1 MIVKTETIG
10 DRLLIHERGQF
21 KLTIATAVEDGA
33 LCIALV
39 NMDDSL
45 TPLDSGILCA
55 KLKPEITQD
64 QAEVLLDYM
73 NEVIDSWEMKWSPT
87 PTDDPGYGIVDNT
100 CSALSGAQPS

>member
-1 MIVKTETIG
+1 MIVKTQTIG
-10 DRLLIHERGQF
+10 DRVIIHERGQY

-39 NMDDSL
+39 KLDDSL
-45 TPLDSGILCA
+45 TPLDSGILYA

-73 NEVIDSWEMKWSPT
+73 NEVIDCWEMKWSPA
-87 PTDDPGYGIVDNT
+87 PPDDPGHGIVVPLRR
-100 CSALSGAQPS
+100 AA